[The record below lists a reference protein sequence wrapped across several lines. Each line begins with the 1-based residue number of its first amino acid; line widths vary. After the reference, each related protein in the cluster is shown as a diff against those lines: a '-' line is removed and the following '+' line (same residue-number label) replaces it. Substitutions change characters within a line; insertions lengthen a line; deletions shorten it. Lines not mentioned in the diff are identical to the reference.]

1 MATAAKEKKVVEI
14 RGRFENTRGAI
25 LADFRG
31 LTVSEITVLRRAL
44 KANQAEM
51 QVVKNRLVRLAIQDT
66 PFSILDKE
74 FQGPTA
80 VTFCDEEMIEPAREL
95 SKFAAAHPAL
105 EIKCGMFDGNLMDG
119 SEVERIAKLPPREV
133 LLAQLFGTLQGP
145 ITGLV
150 RALNGVLVNLVMT
163 LSAIRDQKSGS

>member
-1 MATAAKEKKVVEI
+1 VATAAKEKKVVEI
-14 RGRFENTRGAI
+14 RERFENTRGAI

-80 VTFCDEEMIEPAREL
+80 VTFCDGEMIEPAREL

-150 RALNGVLVNLVMT
+150 RALNGILVNLVMT

>member
-1 MATAAKEKKVVEI
+1 MATAAKEKKVVEV
-14 RGRFENTRGAI
+14 RDRFEKTRGAI

-31 LTVSEITVLRRAL
+31 LTVSEITELRRAL

-66 PFSILDKE
+66 PFSILEKE

-80 VTFCDEEMIEPAREL
+80 VMFCDGEMIEPAREL

-105 EIKCGMFDGNLMDG
+105 EIKCGVFDGNLIDG

-150 RALNGVLVNLVMT
+150 QALNGILVNLVMT

>member
-14 RGRFENTRGAI
+14 RARFENARGAI

-80 VTFCDEEMIEPAREL
+80 VTFCDGEMIEPAREL

-105 EIKCGMFDGNLMDG
+105 EIKCGVFDGNLIDG

-133 LLAQLFGTLQGP
+133 LLAQLFWTLQGP

>member
-14 RGRFENTRGAI
+14 RARFEETQGAI
-25 LADFRG
+25 LADFQG
-31 LTVSEITVLRRAL
+31 LTVSEITELRRAL

-66 PFSILDKE
+66 PFSVLDKE

-80 VTFCDEEMIEPAREL
+80 VTFCDGEMIEPAREL

-150 RALNGVLVNLVMT
+150 RALNGILVNLVMT

>member
-1 MATAAKEKKVVEI
+1 MATAAKEKKVVEV
-14 RGRFENTRGAI
+14 RERFEKTRGAI

-31 LTVSEITVLRRAL
+31 LNVSEITELRRAL

-80 VTFCDEEMIEPAREL
+80 VTFCDGEMIEPAREL

-150 RALNGVLVNLVMT
+150 RALNGILVNLVMT

>member
-14 RGRFENTRGAI
+14 RARFEETRGAI

-31 LTVSEITVLRRAL
+31 LTVSEITELRRAL

-66 PFSILDKE
+66 PFSILEKE

-80 VTFCDEEMIEPAREL
+80 VMFCDGEMIEPAREL

-105 EIKCGMFDGNLMDG
+105 EIKCGVFDGNLIDG

-150 RALNGVLVNLVMT
+150 QALNGILVNLVMT